1 MTNNFN
7 ESPLTLALKRR
18 GFWKTAIILLE
29 NGAIVPNNRVQSL
42 QQYLIDNKYVNT
54 FKIYSEIKD

>member
-7 ESPLTLALKRR
+7 ESSLTLALKRR

-29 NGAIVPNNRVQSL
+29 NGAVVPNNRV
-42 QQYLIDNKYVNT
+42 
-54 FKIYSEIKD
+54 